1 MHNNRLLYNP
11 EVSSESESECSDEEE
26 CEDTFFNKDIK
37 YDIKK
42 FQVIIDTNNRD
53 WETSYKSVFDFMV
66 RFNASETSV
75 EEIRTTKLTWT
86 SDVFDSNNVREGVNY
101 PDVDIKIKT
110 FKGSNTLSI
119 PITIKNVN
127 SIYLEKIIIP
137 NRKIF
142 LGEGNYINLLD
153 FPFITVTIEEFS
165 NIVYGTSDSL
175 SNSFAN
181 MSPLASVYPSNAP
194 QKFIELKNIT
204 RNPKV
209 FKPAPL
215 NSINTLTIKI
225 KDNLG
230 NQLKFRDETLSISNI
245 VLADS
250 TGNTDNSISANL
262 VKKFIKITTV
272 EYFSIVNYIEGDIV
286 YFKNIENLESNSI
299 KKFIEREQGHKIFF
313 TEGFISNQLLEN
325 LDNLQKVFYILN
337 NCKINTSNG
346 TFDLET
352 GFDSITGSGF
362 DGNIINRN
370 LQLMMYFN
378 IENFEKRFD
387 NFTTQII

>member
-1 MHNNRLLYNP
+1 MNNNRLLYNP
-11 EVSSESESECSDEEE
+11 EVSSDSESECSEEEE
-26 CEDTFFNKDIK
+26 CENTFFNKDIK

-53 WETSYKSVFDFMV
+53 WENSYKSVFDFMV
-66 RFNASETSV
+66 RFNASESSV
-75 EEIRTTKLTWT
+75 EDVRTTKLTWIG
-86 SDVFDSNNVREGVNY
+86 DVTVYDVNSE
-101 PDVDIKIKT
+101 IKT

-127 SIYLEKIIIP
+127 SIYLEKMIIP

-181 MSPLASVYPSNAP
+181 MSPIASVYPSNAP

-225 KDNLG
+225 KDNMG

-245 VLADS
+245 ELTDS
-250 TGNTDNSISANL
+250 TGNTDN
-262 VKKFIKITTV
+262 KFIKITTT
-272 EYFSIVNYIEGDIV
+272 EYFSRLNYIEGDIV
-286 YFKNIENLESNSI
+286 YFKNVKNVESSSI
-299 KKFIEREQGHKIFF
+299 TNFIEREQGHKIFF
-313 TEGFISNQLLEN
+313 TSGFFPSEQLEDLKT
-325 LDNLQKVFYILN
+325 LQKVFYILN

-346 TFDLET
+346 TFDLES
-352 GFDSITGSGF
+352 GFNAITGSSFTG
-362 DGNIINRN
+362 DIINRN

-378 IENFEKRFD
+378 IENFEKSFD

>member
-1 MHNNRLLYNP
+1 MNNNRLLYNP
-11 EVSSESESECSDEEE
+11 DISSGSESECSEQEE
-26 CEDTFFNKDIK
+26 CENIFFNKDIK

-42 FQVIIDTNNRD
+42 FQVIIDTNNRE
-53 WETSYKSVFDFMV
+53 WENSYKSVFDFMV

-86 SDVFDSNNVREGVNY
+86 SNNFDSNNVREGVNY
-101 PDVDIKIKT
+101 PDVDIEMKT

-127 SIYLEKIIIP
+127 SIYLEKMIIP

-153 FPFITVTIEEFS
+153 FPFISVTIEEFS
-165 NIVYGTSDSL
+165 NVVYGTNDSL

-225 KDNLG
+225 KDNIG

-245 VLADS
+245 ELTDS
-250 TGNTDNSISANL
+250 TGNTDN
-262 VKKFIKITTV
+262 KFIKITTN
-272 EYFSIVNYIEGDIV
+272 EYFSRLNYIEGDIV
-286 YFKNIENLESNSI
+286 YLKNIKNLESSSI
-299 KKFIEREQGHKIFF
+299 KNFIERENGHKIFF
-313 TEGFISNQLLEN
+313 TSGFIPNESLEN
-325 LDNLQKVFYILN
+325 LDNLQNEFYILN

-352 GFDSITGSGF
+352 GFNAITGSGF
-362 DGNIINRN
+362 TGNIINRN

-378 IENFEKRFD
+378 IESFEKRFD

>member
-1 MHNNRLLYNP
+1 MNNNRLLYNP
-11 EVSSESESECSDEEE
+11 DISSGSESECSEQEE
-26 CEDTFFNKDIK
+26 CENIFFNKDIK

-42 FQVIIDTNNRD
+42 FQVIIDTNNRE
-53 WETSYKSVFDFMV
+53 WKNSYKSVFDFMV

-86 SDVFDSNNVREGVNY
+86 SNNFDSNNVREGVNY
-101 PDVDIKIKT
+101 PDVDIEMKT

-127 SIYLEKIIIP
+127 SIYLEKMIIP

-153 FPFITVTIEEFS
+153 FPFISVTIEEFS
-165 NIVYGTSDSL
+165 NVVYGTNDSL

-225 KDNLG
+225 KDNIG

-245 VLADS
+245 ELTDS
-250 TGNTDNSISANL
+250 TGNTDN
-262 VKKFIKITTV
+262 KFIKITTN
-272 EYFSIVNYIEGDIV
+272 EYFSRLNYIEGDIV
-286 YFKNIENLESNSI
+286 YLKNIKNLESSSI
-299 KKFIEREQGHKIFF
+299 KNFIERENGHKIFF
-313 TEGFISNQLLEN
+313 TSGFIPNESLEN
-325 LDNLQKVFYILN
+325 LDNLQNEFYILN

-352 GFDSITGSGF
+352 GFNAITGSGF
-362 DGNIINRN
+362 TGNIINRN

-378 IENFEKRFD
+378 IESFEKRFD

>member
-1 MHNNRLLYNP
+1 MNNNRLLYNP
-11 EVSSESESECSDEEE
+11 DISSGSESECSEQEE
-26 CEDTFFNKDIK
+26 CENIFFNKDIK

-42 FQVIIDTNNRD
+42 FQVIIDTNNRE
-53 WETSYKSVFDFMV
+53 WKNSYKSVFDFMV

-86 SDVFDSNNVREGVNY
+86 SNNFDSNNVREGVNY
-101 PDVDIKIKT
+101 PDVDIEMKT

-127 SIYLEKIIIP
+127 SIYLEKMIIP

-153 FPFITVTIEEFS
+153 FPFISVTIEEFS
-165 NIVYGTSDSL
+165 NVVYGTNDSL

-225 KDNLG
+225 KDNIG

-245 VLADS
+245 ELTDS
-250 TGNTDNSISANL
+250 TGNTDN
-262 VKKFIKITTV
+262 KFIKITTA
-272 EYFSIVNYIEGDIV
+272 EYFSRLNYIEGDIV
-286 YFKNIENLESNSI
+286 YLKNIKNLESSSI
-299 KKFIEREQGHKIFF
+299 KNFIERENGHKIFF
-313 TEGFISNQLLEN
+313 TSGFIPNESLEN
-325 LDNLQKVFYILN
+325 LDNLQNEFYILN

-352 GFDSITGSGF
+352 GFNAITGSGF
-362 DGNIINRN
+362 TGNIINRN

-378 IENFEKRFD
+378 IESFEKRFD